1 MSREPGTEFDPVT
14 LEILWNRLISIA
26 DQSATTLVR
35 TSFSTVVRECNDY
48 ACVLMD
54 RNGDTLAENRGSIP
68 LVRRH
73 HVAHGEALPSPL
85 PRRKRGGRATW

>member
-1 MSREPGTEFDPVT
+1 MSREPKTEFDPVT

-68 LVRRH
+68 SDADRTSSSRSSRRG
-73 HVAHGEALPSPL
+73 ARSCP
-85 PRRKRGGRATW
+85 